1 MRRQQLKNRQISPS
15 LDQYYRS
22 LLKLDLDPSNQAQIL
37 KRLSEVAEQ
46 NHQYLKSRFT

>member
-1 MRRQQLKNRQISPS
+1 MKPLDSSKNQQISPS
-15 LDQYYRS
+15 LLDQYYRS

-46 NHQYLKSRFT
+46 KSSNLDFI